1 MSQRYV
7 EGVGLLTIDD
17 NLSEQEIQANI
28 DYRRSITPKNP
39 ERTFAS
45 GFSDTPSMI
54 YRWWQKLNDEE
65 NERGRWLE
73 DEVKEWG
80 QHIGYY
86 DSIALESYYSDVAQ
100 ARELTKTEGADREA
114 NRQMIAE
121 FKADMYHVY
130 KYSNGDTTEVQ
141 KKYGFTPEDI
151 GVIDSLVAMMQGG
164 KYTLGAFAGM
174 IIKDPELLLISFLK
188 IPQGVARGSQLAR
201 ATITAGTKIKPAYV
215 RRLEQIMAN
224 KRAIAMVG
232 RGAEGAVYGG
242 VYEGL
247 HDLTYKGKI
256 DPKHVRRGAAIGSL
270 MGTAF
275 GAITKSSS
283 NSWFVDRTG
292 SNKALNKWEKTDK
305 TDLNIPYIDKRWRS
319 PLEPPVKPI
328 PESYRPTP
336 EEAILPDGLTHE
348 GRFSFWSK
356 DAKDTYKRAANT
368 ILSPRA
374 ITRIEKMIDKRI
386 ENTTNKILKQ
396 KNKDGSRIFTP
407 EEAKGLAARK
417 EAEVISGQRNRSQ
430 WQDRYDK
437 SRANPNKDRRWGEH
451 EERVKG
457 RENREAPDYT
467 EPPTKPSDFDEIL
480 PEIDISSKAGKPT
493 TGKIVKAGVIGGVAG
508 AWFADEDEALGALIG
523 AASFGLARGTI
534 LKGINVE
541 VAKMKQAGHR
551 IADKGKLLEEWMQ
564 KEATMV
570 GKQIQKILKVPEQ
583 YKTFLDNI
591 ENYSKV
597 YKKPL
602 EGKYK
607 THKEYILAK
616 HGKDYYEAVQSFH
629 NTMETFW
636 KMANEMNIFK
646 DESHIRDYVTHIF
659 GKELSVKEMKDIR
672 RDINEMGKGNKFDFS
687 KQRTIFK
694 TIEEISK
701 DRNIVFDPVRILIG
715 YTQSLQKIMAGR
727 EIVSHLNK
735 SGYRIGDNVIGLAVD
750 VANKVDAK
758 IAKANGYI
766 KSEIPALEGK
776 LLHPLIK
783 RAIEDYYAPDIG
795 TRGFAGKAAV
805 LNNAMKRVIL
815 SASLFHAQALL
826 LSGVYAGA
834 FTHMFTKQGRQT
846 MKEVRQALNAQ
857 WDLSTVKY
865 DSKGNPVMVRNLD
878 GKLEKLQGN
887 FIKQDILREIVE
899 ARLGIGTAKTN
910 ELVNAG
916 YRTVKDFLDRRIKPL
931 GKAQDWIDRVTWD
944 GIHDHTKLFVYLT
957 VKQRLISGKARGLG
971 RFVKTEEGTLK
982 IPELEARDMAAQYA
996 NNAFGGQNFNK
1007 LSLQWEQLAI
1017 ENANNPKGVLYQYL
1031 SLAATP
1037 TRRGLLNWL
1046 MLSPDWTIS
1055 IINIAFK
1062 GLGFS
1067 KNVASKILARK
1078 KLSAREV
1085 AEWNMYMGYMARA
1098 AVSTSMLAYIMHSI
1112 LTEDEEFD
1120 LEDFWLTGRVDLGNG
1135 EELVVSK
1142 QIAEPMHWIR
1152 NPFHEGLNKGAALP
1166 KAALEILFG
1175 KQYVSLKHGGTIT
1188 GPRFDRGQPMDW
1200 LKWFSGKATPITIN
1214 PYRQAMFDEYPAGYK
1229 MFQKSV
1235 SGFLGFPRYGRPEEE
1250 VINIYKRQ

>member
-1 MSQRYV
+1 MSQRFV
-7 EGVGLLTIDD
+7 EGIGLLTIDD
-17 NLSEQEIQANI
+17 KLSEQEIQANI
-28 DYRRSITPKNP
+28 NYRRSITPKYP
-39 ERTFAS
+39 ERTFSS
-45 GFSDTPSMI
+45 GFSDTQSMI
-54 YRWWQKLNDEE
+54 YRWWKKLNDEE

-73 DEVKEWG
+73 DNVKEWG

-86 DSIALESYYSDVAQ
+86 DSIALESYYSDVSQ
-100 ARELTKTEGADREA
+100 TRELTKTESADREA
-114 NRQMIAE
+114 NREMIAE

-130 KYSNGDTTEVQ
+130 ENNGGDTTEVQ
-141 KKYGFTPEDI
+141 KKYGYTPEDI
-151 GVIDSLVAMMQGG
+151 GVIDSLVSMMKGG

-188 IPQGVARGSQLAR
+188 IPQTVARGSQLAR
-201 ATITAGTKIKPAYV
+201 ATITAGTKIKPPYV
-215 RRLEQIMAN
+215 RRLEQLIGN
-224 KRAIAMVG
+224 KRAVAMAG
-232 RGAEGAVYGG
+232 RGAEGAVYGS

-247 HDLTYKGKI
+247 HDLTFKGKI

-305 TDLNIPYIDKRWRS
+305 TGWDVPYVNKKWKKPDT
-319 PLEPPVKPI
+319 LPPEKPI

-336 EEAILPDGLTHE
+336 DEAILPDGLTHE
-348 GRFSFWSK
+348 GRFNFWKNDALENIKKTSK
-356 DAKDTYKRAANT
+356 IFLTPKALARH
-368 ILSPRA
+368 
-374 ITRIEKMIDKRI
+374 EKMIDKRI

-396 KNKDGSRIFTP
+396 KNPDGSRLFTP
-407 EEAKGLAARK
+407 EEARGLAARK

-430 WQDRYDK
+430 WQERYDN
-437 SRANPNKDRRWGEH
+437 SRVNPNRDRRWGEH

-457 RENREAPDYT
+457 RENKEAPDYT
-467 EPPTKPSDFDEIL
+467 EPPTKPSDFEKIL

-541 VAKMKQAGHR
+541 IAKMKQAGHK
-551 IADKGKLLEEWMQ
+551 IADKGKLLEEHMQ

-583 YKTFLDNI
+583 YKTFLTHV
-591 ENYSKV
+591 ENYSK
-597 YKKPL
+597 KG
-602 EGKYK
+602 E
-607 THKEYILAK
+607 KERIIET
-616 HGKDYYEAVQSFH
+616 HGKEYYEAVQSFH

-636 KMANEMNIFK
+636 KMANELNIFK
-646 DESHIRDYVTHIF
+646 DESHVRDYVTHIF
-659 GKELSVKEMKDIR
+659 GKELSVKEMKQIR
-672 RDINEMGKGNKFDFS
+672 RAINEMGADGKFNFS
-687 KQRTIFK
+687 RQRTIFK

-727 EIVSHLNK
+727 HIVNHLNK
-735 SGYRIGDNVIGLAVD
+735 SGYRIGDKVIGLAVD
-750 VANKVDAK
+750 VANKVDSK
-758 IAKANGYI
+758 IALENGY
-766 KSEIPALEGK
+766 KASEIPALKGK

-795 TRGFAGKAAV
+795 TRGFAGKAAI
-805 LNNAMKRVIL
+805 LNNAMKRVVL

-846 MKEVRQALNAQ
+846 MKEVREALNAQ
-857 WDLSTVKY
+857 WDLNTVKY
-865 DSKGNPVMVRNLD
+865 DAKGNPVSVRNLD
-878 GKLEKLQGN
+878 GKLEELQGN
-887 FIKQDILREIVE
+887 FVRQALLREIVD

-916 YRTVKDFLDRRIKPL
+916 YRTVKDFLDRRMKPL
-931 GKAQDWIDRVTWD
+931 GKAQDMIDRITWD

-957 VKQRLISGKARGLG
+957 MKQRLMAGKKSGIGFKHEGL
-971 RFVKTEEGTLK
+971 
-982 IPELEARDMAAQYA
+982 PELEARSMAAQYA
-996 NNAFGGQNFNK
+996 NDAFGGQNFNK

-1055 IINIAFK
+1055 NINIAFK

-1078 KLSAREV
+1078 KLSAKEA

-1098 AVSTSMLAYIMHSI
+1098 AVSTSMLAYIMHSL

-1120 LEDFWLTGRVDLGNG
+1120 LQDFWLTGRVDLGNG

-1166 KAALEILFG
+1166 KAALEVLFG
-1175 KQYVSLKHGGTIT
+1175 KQWLSLKHGGTLT
-1188 GPRFDRGQPMDW
+1188 GPKFDRDEPMDW
-1200 LKWFSGKATPITIN
+1200 VKWFSGKATPITIN
-1214 PYRQAMFDEYPAGYK
+1214 PYRQAIFDEYPAGHK
-1229 MFQKSV
+1229 MFQKSI
-1235 SGFLGFPRYGRPEEE
+1235 SGFLGFPRYGRPEKKR
-1250 VINIYKRQ
+1250 INIY